1 MQKLG
6 NAGKKFRELIGV
18 LLLVR
23 MQSLSLKQRVL
34 S

>member
-6 NAGKKFRELIGV
+6 NAGKRFRELSGV
-18 LLLVR
+18 LLLIR

>member
-6 NAGKKFRELIGV
+6 NAGKKFRELSGV